1 MRKLSWMIAL
11 LCPAILQAVHFCNK
25 WHDRILT
32 CNLKITDDNN
42 LSKLFRKSPKYREN
56 IIADYQKA
64 RKSVITGINACI
76 QSWCDKYGVSTSSF
90 FYMEGVVI
98 LEIDKGLAISPA
110 K

>member
-76 QSWCDKYGVSTSSF
+76 QSWCDKYGVSTSHFLYGGSCDF
-90 FYMEGVVI
+90 RN
-98 LEIDKGLAISPA
+98 
-110 K
+110 